1 MPNDRDPRR
10 RPSISSTAMAAA
22 AEDVFKLVTFNI
34 GNADFDLAACQWV
47 RDFDLAGDAV
57 E

>member
-1 MPNDRDPRR
+1 MPNDHDLRR
-10 RPSISSTAMAAA
+10 RSPISSTAMAAA
-22 AEDVFKLVTFNI
+22 AEDAFKLVIFNI
-34 GNADFDLAACQWV
+34 GNADFDLEAWV

>member
-34 GNADFDLAACQWV
+34 GNADFDLAAWV